1 MPFLRFIDR
10 EPAAAVFALAGL
22 TAIVVLAS
30 LGEPVVG
37 GVLVAGVA
45 GYVTARSLTDA
56 GRDEMYRA
64 TDRVLGLMWLVCL
77 VLLAGLAVDWI
88 GLVDPAGDVSRLEAF
103 GWGVPAACV
112 VGFVHG
118 AWHEHLERM
127 GQNQIA

>member
-1 MPFLRFIDR
+1 M
-10 EPAAAVFALAGL
+10 FALAGL
-22 TAIVVLAS
+22 TAVVVLAS

-37 GVLVAGVA
+37 GLLVAGVA
-45 GYVTARSLTDA
+45 GYVTARSLTDM

-77 VLLAGLAVDWI
+77 VLLAGLTVDWI
-88 GLVDPAGDVSRLEAF
+88 GVVDPAGDVSRLEAF

-118 AWHEHLERM
+118 AWHEHLQRT
-127 GQNQIA
+127 GQNQLA